1 MQRVAKVAFATCYV
15 CFKKHGHVFAP
26 KQRSPPPLLAGD
38 LSPHRHLNQPEAP
51 VLGSRISSAI
61 TGMVRVDHAGM
72 LWRNVV
78 GYRCRTEYV
87 SVGVIDIKIVCRSVS
102 AV

>member
-1 MQRVAKVAFATCYV
+1 MCVLKSMCTFSLPNNV
-15 CFKKHGHVFAP
+15 H
-26 KQRSPPPLLAGD
+26 PPLLAGD

-78 GYRCRTEYV
+78 GYRCRTECV